1 MNAPCPK
8 LSPDEIASIR
18 AARAKATGKPSLRP
32 FPWDKSAET
41 DSPTFIAKPRP
52 YHIERL
58 VVQTF
63 NHNNLGQQDLQYMAQ
78 ALLQLLDKCHELEAR
93 VKVLERETSTV

>member
-1 MNAPCPK
+1 MV
-8 LSPDEIASIR
+8 
-18 AARAKATGKPSLRP
+18 
-32 FPWDKSAET
+32 
-41 DSPTFIAKPRP
+41 KPRP

-63 NHNNLGQQDLQYMAQ
+63 NRNNLGQQDLQYMAQ

-93 VKVLERETSTV
+93 LRALESETPAS